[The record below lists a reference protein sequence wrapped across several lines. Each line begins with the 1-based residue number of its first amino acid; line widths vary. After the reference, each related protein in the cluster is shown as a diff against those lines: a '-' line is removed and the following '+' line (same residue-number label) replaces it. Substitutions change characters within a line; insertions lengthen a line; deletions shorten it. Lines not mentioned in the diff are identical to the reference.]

1 MRPRAGTVR
10 DGMLDAIVARKLPMR
25 APRPVRNT
33 LLLVAAL
40 LLAGCA
46 GGPVRRVSKPSA
58 QIQQLTVRADGS
70 WDVELR
76 LQNYSSIP
84 MRFERARLAVNAA
97 DQSAGDLVATPALDV
112 GPESADVVTVRLQ
125 PSTAAKLAV
134 ADALSSRRSLDY
146 TLKGEI
152 VATPEKKS
160 QQTFDVE
167 FRSSLNP
174 APGLPGVLR

>member
-1 MRPRAGTVR
+1 MPTLPLVR
-10 DGMLDAIVARKLPMR
+10 
-25 APRPVRNT
+25 T
-33 LLLVAAL
+33 SLLLVATTAL
-40 LLAGCA
+40 LAACA
-46 GGPVRRVSKPSA
+46 SGPVRRVSKPSA
-58 QIQQLTVRADGS
+58 QIQQLTVRADGG

-84 MRFERARLAVNAA
+84 MRFDRVRLALAA
-97 DQSAGDLVATPALDV
+97 SDQAAGDIVATPALDI
-112 GPESADVVTVRLQ
+112 GPASADVVAVSVQ

-134 ADALSSRRSLDY
+134 ADALASQRGVAY

-152 VATPEKKS
+152 AATPEEKS

-167 FRSSLNP
+167 YRSSLSP